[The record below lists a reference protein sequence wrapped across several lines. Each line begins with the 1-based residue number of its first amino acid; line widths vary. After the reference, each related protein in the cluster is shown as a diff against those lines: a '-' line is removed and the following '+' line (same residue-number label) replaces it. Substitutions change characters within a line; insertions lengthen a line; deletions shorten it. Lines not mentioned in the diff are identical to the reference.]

1 MSSWRSQPR
10 AAGGLLRRSAGCSSR
25 PRARAR
31 ARALQW
37 LHGSATGQARTRAA
51 RRGDNKVRGYLRL
64 MTRLM
69 QTGQGTNESRR
80 EEDACCEAPA
90 GQHLPPPGSKRARA
104 AWHARRPRAGRQQA
118 VVRVQALQVGVQ
130 PAEGCGATKGY
141 ACQRGGGKGGRATPR
156 RWVAGAAVSLV
167 WQERGPT
174 MRRACW
180 QRRARWC
187 KGESQGRTAEAAVA
201 AAAGSHL
208 ITNRAR
214 KRA

>member
-1 MSSWRSQPR
+1 M
-10 AAGGLLRRSAGCSSR
+10 
-25 PRARAR
+25 
-31 ARALQW
+31 
-37 LHGSATGQARTRAA
+37 AA
-51 RRGDNKVRGYLRL
+51 RLGRRAPERRGVGTTRFEAICVF